1 MRKERRLAKF
11 FRLRILGNTMVVHM
25 RHTSGHTRNRRSHHA
40 LKGARFETCPKC
52 SAKHLMHRV
61 CATCGTYRG
70 RAVVDTL
77 KKTLRTA
84 KKAEAKT
91 GKKPEELKGEKKEV
105 KATKAV
111 TKKEKVK

>member
-1 MRKERRLAKF
+1 
-11 FRLRILGNTMVVHM
+11 MVVHM

-61 CATCGTYRG
+61 CTNCGNYRG
-70 RAVVDTL
+70 REVVDTM

-84 KKAEAKT
+84 KKAEARKGANKPVEEHAEHTEKT
-91 GKKPEELKGEKKEV
+91 PKVEKK
-105 KATKAV
+105 AKAV
-111 TKKEKVK
+111 KTTKKEDN